1 MTETAQ
7 STEETTAEAM
17 ISGPKPRKKLIGI
30 VRSDKQDKTVVV
42 EIQRFVRHR
51 KYKKYVKTRTRYQAH
66 DPENYYMDGD
76 RVEITETRP
85 LSKHKRFV
93 VTKLVAASAE
103 RKLRA
108 LEQGRSLEAVEA
120 AEGEAH

>member
-1 MTETAQ
+1 MTEAAQ
-7 STEETTAEAM
+7 ATTEAQAK
-17 ISGPKPRKKLIGI
+17 GKPRKKLIGV

-42 EIQRFVRHR
+42 EIVRFFRHK
-51 KYKKYVKTRTRYQAH
+51 KYLKYVKTRTRYQAH

-93 VTKLVAASAE
+93 VTKLVAGSAE
-103 RKLRA
+103 RRLRA
-108 LEQGRSLEAVEA
+108 LEERQSMKGQAGPDA
-120 AEGEAH
+120 D

>member
-1 MTETAQ
+1 MAG
-7 STEETTAEAM
+7 SAVAG
-17 ISGPKPRKKLIGI
+17 SAVAGSAVARRPRKKLIGV
-30 VRSDKQDKTVVV
+30 VRSAKQDKTVVV
-42 EIQRFVRHR
+42 EIVRFFMHK

-93 VTKLVAASAE
+93 VSKLVAGSAE
-103 RKLRA
+103 RRLQ
-108 LEQGRSLEAVEA
+108 ELEARQSLKGQA
-120 AEGEAH
+120 APAT